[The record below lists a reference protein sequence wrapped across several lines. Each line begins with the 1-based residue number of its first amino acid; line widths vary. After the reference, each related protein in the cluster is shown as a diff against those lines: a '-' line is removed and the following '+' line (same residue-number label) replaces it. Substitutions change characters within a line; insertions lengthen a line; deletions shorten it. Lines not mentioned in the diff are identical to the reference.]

1 MWEVVCEVA
10 VEGSDRWRRCQL
22 NESERVVFASP
33 SRFCGT
39 RPERLMLS
47 LGKTVC
53 GAKPSQ
59 TNRRGLRLQAQPGF
73 AAIGRAVLV
82 PPQNPRAR
90 AGRGFDA
97 RVLHAWNK

>member
-1 MWEVVCEVA
+1 
-10 VEGSDRWRRCQL
+10 
-22 NESERVVFASP
+22 
-33 SRFCGT
+33 
-39 RPERLMLS
+39 MLS
-47 LGKTVC
+47 LGKTAC

-90 AGRGFDA
+90 ARARAGRGFDA
-97 RVLHAWNK
+97 RALHAWNK